1 MTRAE
6 LYLHILSIKGV
17 GSKTCGLLVDRLG
30 PEIKGVDELH
40 SALLEVGGTV
50 PRFNPT
56 EAALGGAF
64 QKAGAI
70 LENASREGIHLLAVG
85 DDDYPSILMSSG
97 TAPLLLYCLGAV
109 SALAKPSC
117 AIIGSRKAEEHSLRV
132 AGRAAM
138 VAAEEGLVV
147 VSGLALGVD
156 AAAHRGCLDGSGVT
170 VAVLAGGLDNIQ
182 PSSNRELANDILRHG
197 GALVSEYPVGTR
209 PIAANFVKRN
219 RIQAGLSGG
228 VLLIQAAERSGSM
241 VTCEHA
247 LSDGRILGVYRPPAG
262 FGGAYEGNE
271 ILAGDGRSVLISD
284 ADTLHQFCRS
294 SHAKA
299 LSLSASKSGFGST
312 SGTQAQFNF

>member
-6 LYLHILSIKGV
+6 LFLHILSIKGV

-30 PEIKGVDELH
+30 PEIKSADELH
-40 SALLEVGGTV
+40 SALLELGGTV
-50 PRFNPT
+50 PRFNPS
-56 EAALGGAF
+56 EAALDAAF

-70 LENASREGIHLLAVG
+70 FEDASREGIHLLAFG
-85 DDDYPSILMSSG
+85 DDDYPRSLMSSG
-97 TAPLLLYCLGAV
+97 SPPLLLYYMGAV
-109 SALAKPSC
+109 SALDEPSC
-117 AIIGSRKAEEHSLRV
+117 AIIGSRKAEEHSLRA

-138 VAAEEGLVV
+138 VAAKEGLVV
-147 VSGLALGVD
+147 VSGLAMGVD

-247 LSDGRILGVYRPPAG
+247 LSDGRVLGVYRPPTG
-262 FGGAYEGNE
+262 FGVAYEGNE
-271 ILAGDGRSVLISD
+271 ILAGDERSVLISN
-284 ADTLHQFCRS
+284 ADTLLQFCRS
-294 SHAKA
+294 SNEKA
-299 LSLSASKSGFGST
+299 RSLSAPISGFGST
-312 SGTQAQFNF
+312 SGAQARFNF